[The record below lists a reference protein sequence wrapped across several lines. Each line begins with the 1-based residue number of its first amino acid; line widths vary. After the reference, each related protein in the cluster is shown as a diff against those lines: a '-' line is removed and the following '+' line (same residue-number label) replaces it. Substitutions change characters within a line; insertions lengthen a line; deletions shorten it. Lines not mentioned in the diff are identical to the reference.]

1 MDNGQEKRGAEWV
14 ALSSLTPEEIEKLR
28 WWHKAYNRSGFVAE
42 IGMRAFL
49 IAALG
54 AVVGLIFLGDSVR
67 GAGLKLSGLMATIWG
82 VAGFVRLTA
91 FEKINEVYDAKVRR
105 S

>member
-1 MDNGQEKRGAEWV
+1 MDDSRETRREGWV
-14 ALSSLTPEEIEKLR
+14 ALSSMTPEEIEKLR
-28 WWHKAYNRSGFVAE
+28 WWHKAFSRSGFVAE
-42 IGMRAFL
+42 IGLRAFL

-54 AVVGLIFLGDSVR
+54 AVVGLIYLGDSVR

-82 VAGFVRLTA
+82 VAGYVRLTA
-91 FEKINEVYDAKVRR
+91 FDKINEVYNAKVRR

>member
-1 MDNGQEKRGAEWV
+1 MDAGQEKKGGEWV
-14 ALSSLTPEEIEKLR
+14 ALSSLTPAEIEKLR
-28 WWHKAYNRSGFVAE
+28 WWHKAYSRSGFVAE
-42 IGMRAFL
+42 IGLRAFL

-67 GAGLKLSGLMATIWG
+67 GAGIKLSGIMATIWG
-82 VAGFVRLTA
+82 VAGYFRLTA
-91 FEKINEVYDAKVRR
+91 FDKINEVYNSKTQK

>member
-1 MDNGQEKRGAEWV
+1 MDAGQEKRDAEWV
-14 ALSSLTPEEIEKLR
+14 ALSSLTPEEIVELR
-28 WWHKAYNRSGFVAE
+28 WWHKAYNRSSFVAE
-42 IGMRAFL
+42 IGLRAFL

-54 AVVGLIFLGDSVR
+54 AVVGLIFLGDAVR

-82 VAGFVRLTA
+82 VAGYVRLTA
-91 FEKINEVYDAKVRR
+91 FDKINKVYDAKVRR